1 MKGFH
6 NKILYI
12 DVAKRTFKEE
22 AVPDSVYERF
32 LGGKGFATHLLLEN
46 SEPGVDP
53 LSPGNPIIFAT
64 GPVTDTKIWGSSRL
78 GAFTKSP
85 LTNFYCE
92 SYTGGRIA
100 EPASQTGYD
109 AIIIKEA
116 SDKPIWLEVSPGK
129 VVFHDAS
136 HLWGK
141 ETYAAEDAIHEEL
154 GVKGAGVSVIGP
166 AGEKLVRYA
175 VLENNYWRSLGRA
188 GAGAVMGAKKIKG
201 IAFYG
206 DVKREV
212 AHPEMVEKLFTE
224 IRELGKDDPGVKRYY
239 NEGTIQ
245 MVRTQNKVG
254 AFPTKYWTR
263 GTYDKWENLT
273 IDKLRE
279 QCNVKS
285 RACNRCFIA
294 CGKLSEVLEG
304 RHKGLKLEGPEFE
317 TIGMFGGICMIDDI
331 REVVYLNDVCD
342 RVGIDTITAGNV
354 VGFAIAASQKKDLG
368 FKMEYGDVDAIA
380 NLLYQVSRREG
391 IGDILANGVKAA
403 AREWELD
410 DMAVHVKGMEPA
422 AYDPRV
428 YQGMALAYAVSPRGA
443 CHLRST
449 VYKAELSGM
458 IPFDQAEGKAAIMLD
473 FEDRHT
479 LFDALI
485 LCRFFRD
492 LYQWDRIGEVIKAT
506 TGMELSKEDLQRTA
520 LRISNLTREFN
531 RRQGLTRADDSLP
544 PRFYEPLEDSGKV
557 LLKKDFERMLDD
569 YYALKGW

>member
-1 MKGFH
+1 
-6 NKILYI
+6 
-12 DVAKRTFKEE
+12 V
-22 AVPDSVYERF
+22 
-32 LGGKGFATHLLLEN
+32 GG
-46 SEPGVDP
+46 
-53 LSPGNPIIFAT
+53 
-64 GPVTDTKIWGSSRL
+64 
-78 GAFTKSP
+78 
-85 LTNFYCE
+85 
-92 SYTGGRIA
+92 
-100 EPASQTGYD
+100 
-109 AIIIKEA
+109 
-116 SDKPIWLEVSPGK
+116 
-129 VVFHDAS
+129 
-136 HLWGK
+136 
-141 ETYAAEDAIHEEL
+141 
-154 GVKGAGVSVIGP
+154 
-166 AGEKLVRYA
+166 
-175 VLENNYWRSLGRA
+175 
-188 GAGAVMGAKKIKG
+188 
-201 IAFYG
+201 
-206 DVKREV
+206 
-212 AHPEMVEKLFTE
+212 
-224 IRELGKDDPGVKRYY
+224 
-239 NEGTIQ
+239 
-245 MVRTQNKVG
+245 
-254 AFPTKYWTR
+254 FPTKNWSR

-273 IDKLRE
+273 IEKLRE

-317 TIGMFGGICMIDDI
+317 TIGMFGGNCMIDDI
-331 REVVYLNDVCD
+331 REVIYLNDVCD

-354 VGFAIAASQKKDLG
+354 AGFAIAASQKKDLG

-380 NLLYQVSRREG
+380 DLLYKVSRREG

-403 AREWELD
+403 AREWGLD
-410 DMAVHVKGMEPA
+410 DIAVHVKGMEPA

-428 YQGMALAYAVSPRGA
+428 YQGMALAFAVSPRGA

-449 VYKAELSGM
+449 VYKAELAGM

-492 LYQWDRIGEVIKAT
+492 LYQWDRIAEIIKAT
-506 TGMELSKEDLQRTA
+506 TGLELSKADLQQMA